1 MTRTTEESALF
12 FDEATIRVRGG
23 DGGKGCVSFRRE
35 KYLPLGGPNGGN
47 GGRGGNV
54 YLRANS
60 KLNTLVTFRRRR
72 YFPAEAGAHGMGKGK
87 QGPSGRDL
95 YVDVPTGTV
104 VHDRDAQAVLGDL
117 TQDGQSLLVAAG
129 GRGGRGN
136 EAFKS
141 SVRRAP
147 RFAELGQPGQKRTLM
162 LELKLIADVGV
173 IGKPNAGKS
182 SLLASVS
189 SARPKIADYP
199 FTTLSPNLGVVEID
213 GSALVMADIPGLI
226 EGAHKGAGLGLQFL
240 RHVER
245 TRMLIH
251 LLDGAS
257 ADPVADF
264 RAINCE
270 LSLYSAALASKPQV
284 VVLNKIDLTEAR
296 QQYPLV
302 QQDLKDEVG
311 RVYAISAV
319 THKGVRELL
328 HFIAESLARMPKD
341 QPPSQLFVFRPQSRE
356 DTSFDISREGPGVFR
371 VSGDEIER
379 LAIMTDWSNHEALE
393 RFERM
398 LVARGIS
405 SKLEE
410 AGVQLGDTVTI
421 GDIEL
426 EWR

>member
-1 MTRTTEESALF
+1 LF
-12 FDEATIRVRGG
+12 FDEATITVRSG
-23 DGGKGCVSFRRE
+23 DGGNGCVSFRRE
-35 KYLPLGGPNGGN
+35 KYVPLGGPNGGN

-54 YLRANS
+54 YLRASS
-60 KLNTLVTFRRRR
+60 KLNTLVAFRRRR
-72 YFPAEAGAHGMGKGK
+72 HFRAKDGVHGMGKGM
-87 QGPSGRDL
+87 QGRSGDDL
-95 YVDVPTGTV
+95 YIEVPTGTV
-104 VHDRDAQAVLGDL
+104 VHAEDGHTVLKDL
-117 TQDGQSLLVAAG
+117 TQDGQLLLVAAG

-141 SVRRAP
+141 SVRRTP
-147 RFAELGQPGQKRTLM
+147 RFAEMGQPGVECTLM

-199 FTTLSPNLGVVEID
+199 FTTLSPNLGLVEID
-213 GSALVMADIPGLI
+213 GRALVMADIPGLI
-226 EGAHKGAGLGLQFL
+226 EGAHEGAGLGLEFL

-257 ADPVADF
+257 PDPVADF
-264 RAINCE
+264 RAINRE
-270 LSLYSAALASKPQV
+270 LDLYSPTLAAKPQV
-284 VVLNKIDLTEAR
+284 VVLNKIDLTETR
-296 QQYPLV
+296 ERYPAV

-319 THKGVRELL
+319 TREGVRDLL
-328 HFIAESLARMPKD
+328 RVVADSLARMPEEQTSPD
-341 QPPSQLFVFRPQSRE
+341 LFVFRPHLKE
-356 DTSFDISREGPGVFR
+356 GTSFEVVREGPGVFR
-371 VSGDEIER
+371 VSGKEIER
-379 LAIMTDWSNHEALE
+379 LAIMTNWSNYEAVE
-393 RFERM
+393 RFERV

-405 SKLEE
+405 SELDKI
-410 AGVQLGDTVTI
+410 GVQLGDSVTI
-421 GDIEL
+421 GEIEL